1 MLTNDDTHTYI
12 KNSSKSKEL
21 TVLNSINKTAYVR
34 NDNLKV
40 TTNLCKE
47 RSEDN
52 IITSIDFFKNSFWGE
67 AIPRRKIDRVICENE
82 AFRNK

>member
-12 KNSSKSKEL
+12 KNSSKSKEM

-52 IITSIDFFKNSFWGE
+52 II
-67 AIPRRKIDRVICENE
+67 
-82 AFRNK
+82 